1 MNPSFNITK
10 PLLWFG
16 AFLALCL
23 TSSVW
28 ANEGA
33 HEAHA
38 EKAAPSLAHDNSEPG
53 KGRTYVV
60 RSGDTLDRVIQ
71 KAMHN
76 SPLKIEFLRDAVVRA
91 NPEVFTRP
99 GSYRIRSGQV
109 LQLPEMGKVL
119 QEAVGP
125 LLQSAE
131 AHGPNDE
138 QTRGRW
144 VHFP

>member
-10 PLLWFG
+10 PLLWVG

-23 TSSVW
+23 TSTVW
-28 ANEGA
+28 ANESA

-38 EKAAPSLAHDNSEPG
+38 EKAAPPLAQDNSEPG
-53 KGRTYVV
+53 KGKTYVV

-71 KAMHN
+71 KAMPN
-76 SPLKIEFLRDAVVRA
+76 SPLKIEFLRDTVVRA
-91 NPEVFTRP
+91 NPEAFPRP

-109 LQLPEMGKVL
+109 LQLPDMGKVL

-138 QTRGRW
+138 QTRRRW